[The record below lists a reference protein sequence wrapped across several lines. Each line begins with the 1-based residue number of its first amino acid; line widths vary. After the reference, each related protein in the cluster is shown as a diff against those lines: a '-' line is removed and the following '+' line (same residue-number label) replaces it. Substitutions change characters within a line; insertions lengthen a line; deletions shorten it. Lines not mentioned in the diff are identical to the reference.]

1 MSVTHSADEI
11 LALLS
16 LLDEQIADDLE
27 TETLD
32 FKECPSEVKLKE
44 LAKETA
50 ICLGNVSGGT
60 IVFGVKERVLG
71 LDKAIVGIDFAP
83 DLEALKATIYDSI
96 DPKLPVQFEWLAF
109 GLRRLL
115 LMHVYPSMPPYTT
128 TSGKGWIR
136 VGKDCKPMT
145 GSLLRQ
151 LREKVGLSDPTVLS
165 VLVADPYKALSPAA
179 IDILRRELKTMGA
192 PADLLACNDAD
203 LSVKMG
209 LVRDGKLT
217 LGGLLVAGREEIIAV
232 HAPNHEWK
240 YSRMRTDTDF
250 ETPPV
255 SGRDCILSALE
266 KLMLLLGQQN
276 PVTTVP
282 SGLFHAEFPQYP
294 VISLREALLNAF
306 AHRDYSI
313 PGMVFIRHYRDRF
326 EINSPGG
333 FIGGVKPENILHH
346 PPVTRNRYLV
356 ETILLATRLVN
367 RQNLGVPRIFRALLE
382 EGKEPPT
389 FDEIGQTV
397 RVTFPG
403 QKVDQA
409 FKALL
414 YFLVDKQDAFLD
426 VDDLLLLHFFRCR
439 HEAHW
444 NEVREAYPYDDR
456 RLKEKLS
463 SLETNLLVVEHSGTG
478 RGTIYRLSRRASA
491 ILNESVTYDMTRR
504 LDREAIK
511 VRILSLLKDRPL
523 RNSEIRDFTDLDRQQ
538 VYRVMKELERDNLIL
553 QIGYGQSAK
562 WHLKQSAH
570 KQ

>member
-1 MSVTHSADEI
+1 MSVIYNAAEI
-11 LALLS
+11 LELLS
-16 LLDEQIADDLE
+16 KLDTQIADDLE

-32 FKECPSEVKLKE
+32 FKECPTEVKLKE
-44 LAKETA
+44 LAKESA

-60 IVFGVKERVLG
+60 VVFGVKERVLG

-96 DPKLPVQFEWLAF
+96 DPKLPVQLEWLVF
-109 GLRRLL
+109 GSRRLL

-165 VLVADPYKALSPAA
+165 IPVADPYKALSPAA

-209 LVRDGKLT
+209 MVRDGKLT

-266 KLMLLLGQQN
+266 KIMLLLGQQN
-276 PVTTVP
+276 PVTTIP

-294 VISLREALLNAF
+294 VIALREALLNAF

-333 FIGGVKPENILHH
+333 FIGGVKPDNILHH

-382 EGKEPPT
+382 EAKEPPT

-414 YFLVDKQDAFLD
+414 HFLVDKQGAFLD
-426 VDDLLLLHFFRCR
+426 VDDLLLLHFFRRR

-463 SLETNLLVVEHSGTG
+463 SLEANLLVVEHSGTG

-538 VYRVMKELERDNLIL
+538 VYRVMKELERDDLIL

-562 WHLKQSAH
+562 WHLKQSLD